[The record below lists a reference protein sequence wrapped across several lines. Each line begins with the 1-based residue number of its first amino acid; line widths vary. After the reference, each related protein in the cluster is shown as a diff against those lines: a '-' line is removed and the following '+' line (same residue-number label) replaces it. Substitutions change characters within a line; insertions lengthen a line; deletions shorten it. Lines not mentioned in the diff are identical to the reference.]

1 MEDHMPF
8 PVEITFHRMQ
18 PSAAIESRI
27 REKAAKLERFYDRI
41 MHCHVVV
48 EAPHSHH
55 HKGKLYH
62 VSITIKVPQSQ
73 VVVNRDQHDNHAHED
88 LFVVIRDSFA
98 AAQRKLED
106 FSRQQRGQIKSHEAP
121 PSGWVTR
128 LVAEEDYGNI
138 ETVDGR
144 LIYFHRN
151 SVLGGGFDELEIGAP
166 VSFLE
171 EQGEEGPQAS
181 TVRLLTGVIAA

>member
-1 MEDHMPF
+1 MPF

-41 MHCHVVV
+41 ISCHVVV

-55 HKGKLYH
+55 HKGKLHH
-62 VSITIKVPQSQ
+62 VAITIKVPQSQ
-73 VVVNRDQHDNHAHED
+73 VVVNRERHDNHAHED
-88 LFVVIRDSFA
+88 LFVAIRDSFK

-106 FSRQQRGQIKSHEAP
+106 FARQQRGEVKNHEAP
-121 PSGWVTR
+121 PSGWVSR
-128 LVAEEDYGNI
+128 LLPEEDYGNI
-138 ETVDGR
+138 ETSDGR

-151 SVLGGGFDELEIGAP
+151 SVVGDAFDELEVGAA
-166 VSFLE
+166 VSFVE
-171 EQGEEGPQAS
+171 VQGDEGPQAS
-181 TVRLLTGVIAA
+181 MVRALSKSIAA